1 MLHHRGYYNFILLS
15 LFYTTHYDS
24 MYKYVTQLAHHFLLS
39 TVKIL
44 VKLSAFYLKHSET
57 TSYLG
62 LIPLP
67 GFHHL

>member
-1 MLHHRGYYNFILLS
+1 
-15 LFYTTHYDS
+15 
-24 MYKYVTQLAHHFLLS
+24 MYKYMTQLTQHFLLS

-44 VKLSAFYLKHSET
+44 VKLSAFYLKHAET

-67 GFHHL
+67 GFHHLRFW